1 MSATAGPVGR
11 ERGGSPMRFF
21 SFHLM
26 PYPALPDDYD
36 GPAWVTCP
44 NSLFDPDVGTQI
56 YNRYLDEL
64 ILAEELGFDG
74 VCVNEHHQNA
84 YGLMPSPNLMASILA
99 RQTSRVRIAVVGNA
113 LPLYDPPTRVA
124 EEFAMIDCI
133 SGGRLI
139 AGMVVGGG
147 PEYYSFS
154 INPAQAR
161 ERFQEAHDIIKRAWT
176 EPGPFEFIGK
186 HYKLRYVNSWPRPV
200 QQPHP
205 EIWIPGVGSLET
217 IEFVARNRYAY
228 MGIPYF
234 HIDVFERMFK
244 MMREACQREGYEV
257 DPLQLGWL
265 VPIFVADTDAEARR
279 QYEDHFWY
287 FVRRLLPG
295 INISPPGYTSIR
307 SYENILKGA
316 KTFALNLK
324 SWDEVQ
330 AGEYAIVGS
339 PDTVTERLTENLRRL
354 GPGNLLGLFQ
364 LGTLPADATRRSLEL
379 FATEVMPK
387 LRAAFPA
394 GQPVLGP
401 PAAVA

>member
-1 MSATAGPVGR
+1 MTATAGPVGR
-11 ERGGSPMRFF
+11 ERGGFAEMRFF

-44 NSLFDPDVGTQI
+44 NSLFDPGVGTQI

-147 PEYYSFS
+147 PEYYSSS

-265 VPIFVADTDAEARR
+265 VPIFVAETDAEARR

-324 SWDEVQ
+324 TWDEVV
-330 AGEYAIVGS
+330 AGQYAIVGS

-379 FATEVMPK
+379 FGTEVMPR
-387 LRAAFPA
+387 LRAAFPPD
-394 GQPVLGP
+394 QPVLGA
-401 PAAVA
+401 PAAA